1 MKIAL
6 IGASGFVGAAVLK
19 EAVERG
25 HTVTAIVRNP
35 AKVEAASNVSVI
47 AADVTDQHRLAE
59 LLHGQDV
66 VISAFNGGWGN
77 PDIYARHLSGSK
89 AIATAAKSAG
99 VRLIEV
105 GGAGSLYAPDGS
117 QFVDSPEF
125 PAEWKDG
132 ARAARDALTALK
144 ESDWKDWT
152 FVSPAFV
159 LAPGERTGAYRLGG
173 ENPVFDDK
181 GESRISVE
189 DLAVALVDEAEAP
202 KHIGQRFTLG
212 Y

>member
-6 IGASGFVGAAVLK
+6 IGASGFVGAATLK
-19 EAVERG
+19 EAVARG
-25 HTVTAIVRNP
+25 HTVTAIVRN
-35 AKVEAASNVSVI
+35 AGKVAATTGVSVVP
-47 AADVTDQHRLAE
+47 ADVTDVDKLAE
-59 LLHGQDV
+59 LLRGHDI
-66 VISAFNGGWGN
+66 VISAFNGGWGD
-77 PDIYARHLSGSK
+77 PDIYAKHLNGSK
-89 AIATAAKSAG
+89 AIAAAAKLAG

-132 ARAARDALTALK
+132 ARAARDALADLRK
-144 ESDWKDWT
+144 GEWKDWA
-152 FVSPAFV
+152 FVSPAFM
-159 LAPGERTGAYRLGG
+159 LAPGERTGTFRLGG

-189 DLAVALVDEAEAP
+189 DLAVALVDEAEKP
-202 KHIGQRFTLG
+202 KHLGQRFTLG

>member
-6 IGASGFVGAAVLK
+6 FGASGFVGAAVLK

-189 DLAVALVDEAEAP
+189 DLAVALVDEAETP
-202 KHIGQRFTLG
+202 KHIGRRFTLG